1 MLRHF
6 KTEGQVE
13 PVNSSLVWWIK
24 PTSLGR
30 RKGKKTKQ
38 NERKVRKYIHNTKG
52 KKQAKKNY
60 LWRHTDLP
68 VQNNYTVAAVKTQA
82 LPNLFKE
89 GNDDTT

>member
-38 NERKVRKYIHNTKG
+38 NE
-52 KKQAKKNY
+52 KKWGNISTIQREKNRQKKNY